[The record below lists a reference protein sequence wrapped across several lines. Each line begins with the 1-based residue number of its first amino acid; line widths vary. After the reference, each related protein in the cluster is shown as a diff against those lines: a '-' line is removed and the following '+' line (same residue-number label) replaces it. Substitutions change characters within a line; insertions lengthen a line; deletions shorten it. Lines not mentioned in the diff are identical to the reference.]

1 MTVVGLKLK
10 EVIQSLIFSE
20 NDGESRGC
28 SEMMAMSN
36 CRRANPKRRHLRRVG
51 FGTSPVAQWLRL
63 HTSTAQGT
71 GLIPGQGI
79 KILHAAHTTKR
90 KGQGFYKGRNGL
102 DIARGSL

>member
-20 NDGESRGC
+20 NDGESQGC
-28 SEMMAMSN
+28 SETMAMSN
-36 CRRANPKRRHLRRVG
+36 CRRAQK
-51 FGTSPVAQWLRL
+51 GTSEGQSLGTSLVAQWLRL
-63 HTSTAQGT
+63 HASTAQGT

-79 KILHAAHTTKR
+79 KILHAAYTAKR

-102 DIARGSL
+102 DKARGSL